1 MAAKKIG
8 AIIALDGEKEF
19 RSAVTDCEKTL
30 KTLRSEMNYVTEE
43 AKGQEDSMESL
54 QKVHEV
60 MAKVLNESKNKQ
72 EAINDALEH
81 AKESYNKVGDGLET
95 LRKDYEKATQALED
109 MKDSSSTTQSE
120 LEEQEKTVQELAE
133 AISKGEKNYQTA
145 GNRVKDWEKKL
156 NDAKTEVLKL
166 SRQLDENEESMRRAA
181 SATDECSDSLDD
193 FSDNAQETVSVTKDI
208 GEIVKENLVN
218 TAVDALKELAA
229 QAEET
234 VEEIED
240 ATQHFEASTGTSAQ
254 SMKEFSKEIKD
265 LYGNNYG
272 DSLGTVAD
280 DMAKVKQYMGETDP
294 SKISDI
300 TENAI
305 ALEDVFGMDFQ
316 ESIRGVDALMG
327 SMGLTADEAFDYIAK
342 GAQNGLDK
350 SGELVD
356 NLAEY
361 APLWAQ
367 QGFSAQEMFSIL
379 QNGLE
384 TGAYNLDKVNDFVK
398 EFGISLNDGRM
409 SDNLTHFSNDTK
421 AIFTA
426 FQSGKATSKQVFDS
440 VVNDLANA
448 TNQQEALTLASNM
461 WSALG
466 EDNSLEM
473 IKSLN
478 KVNDTYEDVYG
489 TMNSIK
495 DIQYDSLSNKWDE
508 LGRKF
513 QLEIA
518 DPIADKFLPVAED
531 GIDMLIDHMDLAVP
545 AISSVGA
552 ALATLKIAS
561 VFGAALTPVGL
572 LTTALA
578 AGSAAV
584 ISYGDSCGEVS
595 GKIQKIVDANS
606 GLVESAKRTTDSVD
620 NTISNYGNSLSEI
633 EAKGQYAQTLA
644 DRIGKLATETGRSNE
659 ETEVMKDY
667 ITELNDLIPDL
678 NLQYDEQTDS
688 INMTVDAM
696 KGYISQSQAMSE
708 TEVEAE
714 YQKQLIK
721 EKNDLMVE
729 QLKLASEYKTMQEEQ
744 SGITNGMNDTEYDQ
758 FTTMPKW
765 MLALSG
771 GNADAK
777 ASYDELSE
785 AMIENSKQQE
795 ENKKAAEDV
804 ENQLEQLKEKRSEVS
819 EATENATQKIE
830 ENSAAEENNAAKAA
844 GTAELQE
851 KKAAALNQ
859 YADAVALATSNIV
872 KSAYDQIS
880 IFGEATN
887 LYGEELQEAKNKTIE
902 NMESQAESMKR
913 WASDL
918 ETIANNGINKGI
930 LEKLANMGPQGA
942 QLVSE
947 FANMTAEEIEKA
959 NTAWDDAMRYA
970 TDGAISAGN
979 ITGQIESAAD
989 DIYESWKI
997 SGNEAAQGLFDGMEQ
1012 KSSTV
1017 KDLAVQMG
1025 ENIKKGVNEPLKI
1038 KSPSKEME
1046 STGKNVDRGLV
1057 NGMNDNKN
1065 LVRHTSEQVGSLVV
1079 TGIRKKASSSV
1090 LQNMGETAS
1099 RSFAHGIKLGTNAV
1113 TKSVREM
1120 CEAAISQ
1127 TRTSLDMHSPSK
1139 IFTGFG
1145 ENSADSFGGGFQNKM
1160 RDVQN
1165 YVNQSM
1171 QFSQSTAASQDT
1183 YAGERENAQQI
1194 NAIESILNGVASV
1207 KAGMSHETRETGS
1220 INLYLTL
1227 GTDTVMRAMQQY
1239 GDEYYAINGRCM
1251 FNRG

>member
-30 KTLRSEMNYVTEE
+30 KTLQSEMNYVTEE

-193 FSDNAQETVSVTKDI
+193 FSDNAQETVSVTKNI

-620 NTISNYGNSLSEI
+620 NTISNYGNSLAEI

-708 TEVEAE
+708 AEAEAE

-729 QLKLASEYKTMQEEQ
+729 QLRLASEYETMQEEQ

-819 EATENATQKIE
+819 EATENATQKTK
-830 ENSAAEENNAAKAA
+830 ENTEAEQANAAE
-844 GTAELQE
+844 AEGQRILQE
-851 KKAAALNQ
+851 EKAAALNQ

-872 KSAYDQIS
+872 KSAHDQIS

-918 ETIANNGINKGI
+918 ETIANNGINQGI

-1145 ENSADSFGGGFQNKM
+1145 ENSADSFGGGFRNKM

-1194 NAIESILNGVASV
+1194 NTIESILNGVASV

>member
-8 AIIALDGEKEF
+8 AIIALDGEKKF

-166 SRQLDENEESMRRAA
+166 SRQLGENEESMRRAA

-478 KVNDTYEDVYG
+478 KVNDTYEGVYG

-518 DPIADKFLPVAED
+518 DPISDKFLPVAKD

-708 TEVEAE
+708 AEVEAE

-819 EATENATQKIE
+819 EATENDTQKIE

-851 KKAAALNQ
+851 KKATALNQ

-1145 ENSADSFGGGFQNKM
+1145 ENSADSFGGGFRNKM

>member
-561 VFGAALTPVGL
+561 VFGAALTPAGL

-708 TEVEAE
+708 AEVEAE

>member
-19 RSAVTDCEKTL
+19 RTAVTDCEKTL
-30 KTLRSEMNYVTEE
+30 KTLRSEMNYVVEE

-60 MAKVLNESKNKQ
+60 MAKVLDESKNKQ
-72 EAINDALEH
+72 EAVNDALEH
-81 AKESYNKVGDGLET
+81 AKESYNKVEDGLET

-133 AISKGEKNYQTA
+133 AIQKGEKNYQTA

-156 NDAKTEVLKL
+156 NDAKTETLKL
-166 SRQLDENEESMRRAA
+166 SRQLDENEEAMRKAA
-181 SATDECSDSLDD
+181 DATDECSDSLDD
-193 FSDNAQETVSVTKDI
+193 FTDNAQETVSVTKDI

-229 QAEET
+229 QAKET
-234 VEEIED
+234 VTEIED

-272 DSLGTVAD
+272 DSIGTVAD

-316 ESIRGVDALMG
+316 ESIRGVDALMD
-327 SMGLTADEAFDYIAK
+327 SMGLSAQEAFDYIAK

-384 TGAYNLDKVNDFVK
+384 TGAYNLNNVNDFVK

-409 SDNLTHFSNDTK
+409 SDNLTHFSDDTK

-473 IKSLN
+473 IQSLN

-495 DIQYDSLSNKWDE
+495 DIQYDSLTNKWDE

-513 QLEIA
+513 QLEVA
-518 DPIADKFLPVAED
+518 DPIADKFLPVAKD

-545 AISSVGA
+545 AITSVGT

-584 ISYGDSCGEVS
+584 IAYGDSCGEVS
-595 GKIQKIVDANS
+595 GKIQRIVDANA

-620 NTISNYGNSLSEI
+620 STISNYGDSLADI

-644 DRIGKLATETGRSNE
+644 DKIGKLATETNRSNE

-667 ITELNDLIPDL
+667 ITELNELVPDL
-678 NLQYDEQTDS
+678 NLQYDEQTNS

-696 KGYISQSQAMSE
+696 KGYITQSQAMSE
-708 TEVEAE
+708 AEAEAE

-729 QLKLASEYKTMQEEQ
+729 QIKLANEYDTMQKEQ
-744 SGITNGMNDTEYDQ
+744 AEITKGMNDTEYSQ

-765 MLALSG
+765 MVELSG
-771 GNADAK
+771 WNSDAK
-777 ASYDELSE
+777 ASYDELTD
-785 AMIENSKQQE
+785 AMIENAKQQE
-795 ENKKAAEDV
+795 ENKKSTQTV
-804 ENQLEQLKEKRSEVS
+804 EEELEGLKKSQEEVAD
-819 EATENATQKIE
+819 ATENSTDKIKKNTE
-830 ENSAAEENNAAKAA
+830 AEESNAAKAE
-844 GTAELQE
+844 GQAELQE
-851 KKAAALNQ
+851 RKAAAVNQ

-880 IFGEATN
+880 MFSEATN
-887 LYGEELQEAKNKTIE
+887 LYGDELQQAKDQTIA
-902 NMESQAESMKR
+902 NMESQAKAMED
-913 WASDL
+913 WASNLDV
-918 ETIANNGINKGI
+918 IANNGINQGI

-942 QLVSE
+942 ELVAQ
-947 FANMTAEEIEKA
+947 FANMTAGEIERA
-959 NTAWDDAMRYA
+959 NNAWDEAMRYA

-989 DIYESWKI
+989 EIYESWKI
-997 SGNEAAQGLFDGMEQ
+997 TGHESAQGLFDGLDE
-1012 KSSTV
+1012 KKDTV
-1017 KDLAVQMG
+1017 KELALQVG
-1025 ENIKKGVNEPLKI
+1025 EDVKNGVNTPLRVS
-1038 KSPSKEME
+1038 SPSKEME
-1046 STGKNVDRGLV
+1046 DTGKNVDRGIV

-1065 LVRHTSEQVGSLVV
+1065 LVRHTSEQVGGLVI
-1079 TGIRKKASSSV
+1079 TGIKNKTSESV
-1090 LQNMGETAS
+1090 LKDMGTTVAK
-1099 RSFAHGIKLGTNAV
+1099 SFASGIKSGTNYV
-1113 TKSVREM
+1113 TDSVKAM
-1120 CEAAISQ
+1120 CEAAITQ
-1127 TRTSLDMHSPSK
+1127 TRSSLDMHSPSK

-1145 ENSADSFGGGFQNKM
+1145 ENSAESYGGGFRNKM
-1160 RDVQN
+1160 RDVQS

-1171 QFSQSTAASQDT
+1171 QFTQNTAASKDV
-1183 YAGERENAQQI
+1183 YAGVQESTQQM
-1194 NAIESILNGVASV
+1194 NTLETILDGITAARATTSQ
-1207 KAGMSHETRETGS
+1207 ETRESGT

-1227 GTDTVMRAMQQY
+1227 GTETIMRAMQQY
-1239 GDEYYAINGRCM
+1239 GDEFYAMNGRCM

>member
-518 DPIADKFLPVAED
+518 DPIEDKFLPVAKD

-708 TEVEAE
+708 AEVEAE

-819 EATENATQKIE
+819 EATENATQKTK
-830 ENSAAEENNAAKAA
+830 ENTEAEQANAAE
-844 GTAELQE
+844 AEGQRILQE
-851 KKAAALNQ
+851 EKAAALNQ

-1038 KSPSKEME
+1038 NSPSKEME

-1145 ENSADSFGGGFQNKM
+1145 ENSADSFGGGFRNKM

>member
-54 QKVHEV
+54 QQVHEV

-193 FSDNAQETVSVTKDI
+193 FSDNAQETVSVTKNI

-620 NTISNYGNSLSEI
+620 NTISNYGNSLAEI

-708 TEVEAE
+708 AEAEAE

-729 QLKLASEYKTMQEEQ
+729 QLRLASEYETMQEEQ

-819 EATENATQKIE
+819 EATENATQKTK
-830 ENSAAEENNAAKAA
+830 ENTEAEQANAAE
-844 GTAELQE
+844 AEGQRILQE
-851 KKAAALNQ
+851 EKAAALNQ

-872 KSAYDQIS
+872 KSAHDQIS

-918 ETIANNGINKGI
+918 ETIANNGINQGI

-1127 TRTSLDMHSPSK
+1127 ARTSLDMHSPSK

-1145 ENSADSFGGGFQNKM
+1145 ENSADSFGGGFRNKM

>member
-193 FSDNAQETVSVTKDI
+193 FTDNAQETVSVTKDI

-218 TAVDALKELAA
+218 TAVDALKELAD
-229 QAEET
+229 QAKET

-518 DPIADKFLPVAED
+518 DPIEDKFLPVAKD

-708 TEVEAE
+708 AEVEAE

-819 EATENATQKIE
+819 EATENDTQKIE

-1079 TGIRKKASSSV
+1079 TGIRKKVSSSV

-1145 ENSADSFGGGFQNKM
+1145 ENSADSFGGGFRNKM

>member
-193 FSDNAQETVSVTKDI
+193 FSDNAQETVSVTKNI

-240 ATQHFEASTGTSAQ
+240 ATQHFEARTGTSAQ

-620 NTISNYGNSLSEI
+620 NTISNYGNSLAEI

-708 TEVEAE
+708 AEAEAE

-729 QLKLASEYKTMQEEQ
+729 QLRLASEYETMQEEQ

-819 EATENATQKIE
+819 EATENATQKTK
-830 ENSAAEENNAAKAA
+830 ENTEAEQANAAE
-844 GTAELQE
+844 AEGQRILQE
-851 KKAAALNQ
+851 EKAAALNQ

-872 KSAYDQIS
+872 KSAHDQIS

-918 ETIANNGINKGI
+918 ETIANNGINQGI

-1127 TRTSLDMHSPSK
+1127 ARTSLDMHSPSK

-1145 ENSADSFGGGFQNKM
+1145 ENSADSFGGGFRNKM

>member
-166 SRQLDENEESMRRAA
+166 SRQLDENEESMRKAA
-181 SATDECSDSLDD
+181 DATDECSDSLDD
-193 FSDNAQETVSVTKDI
+193 FTDNAQETVSVTKDI

-229 QAEET
+229 QAKET

-272 DSLGTVAD
+272 DSIGTVAD

-316 ESIRGVDALMG
+316 ESIRGVDALMD
-327 SMGLTADEAFDYIAK
+327 SMGLSAQEAFDYIAK

-379 QNGLE
+379 QNGLD

-409 SDNLTHFSNDTK
+409 SDNLTHFSDDTK

-440 VVNDLANA
+440 VVADLANA

-461 WSALG
+461 WSSLG

-473 IKSLN
+473 IQSLN

-495 DIQYDSLSNKWDE
+495 DIQYDSLTNKWDE

-513 QLEIA
+513 QLEVA
-518 DPIADKFLPVAED
+518 DPIADKFLPVAKD

-545 AISSVGA
+545 AITSVGT

-561 VFGAALTPVGL
+561 IFGAALTPVGL

-584 ISYGDSCGEVS
+584 IAYGDSCGEVS
-595 GKIQKIVDANS
+595 GKIQRIVDANA

-620 NTISNYGNSLSEI
+620 STISNYGDSLADI

-644 DRIGKLATETGRSNE
+644 DRIGKLATETDRSNE
-659 ETEVMKDY
+659 ETAVMKDY
-667 ITELNDLIPDL
+667 ITELNELIPDL
-678 NLQYDEQTDS
+678 NLQYDEQTNS

-696 KGYISQSQAMSE
+696 KGYITQSQEMSE
-708 TEVEAE
+708 TEAEAE

-729 QLKLASEYKTMQEEQ
+729 QIKLAKEYEIMQKEQ
-744 SGITNGMNDTEYDQ
+744 DEITKGMNDTESIQ
-758 FTTMPKW
+758 FATMPKW
-765 MLALSG
+765 MVELSG
-771 GNADAK
+771 WNSDAK
-777 ASYDELSE
+777 ASYDELTD
-785 AMIENSKQQE
+785 AMIENARQQE
-795 ENKKAAEDV
+795 ENKKSTETV
-804 ENQLEQLKEKRSEVS
+804 EEELEGLKKSQSEVAD
-819 EATENATQKIE
+819 ATENSTDKIK
-830 ENSAAEENNAAKAA
+830 ENTAAEESNAAKAE
-844 GTAELQE
+844 GQAELQE
-851 KKAAALNQ
+851 RKAAAVNQ

-887 LYGEELQEAKNKTIE
+887 LYGDELQEAKNKTIE
-902 NMESQAESMKR
+902 NMESQAEAMRR

-918 ETIANNGINKGI
+918 DTIANNGINQGI

-947 FANMTAEEIEKA
+947 FANMTQDEIEKA
-959 NTAWDDAMRYA
+959 NSAWDEAMKYA
-970 TDGAISAGN
+970 TDGAINAGN

-989 DIYESWKI
+989 EIYESWKI
-997 SGNEAAQGLFDGMEQ
+997 TGNESAQGLFDGIQE
-1012 KSSTV
+1012 KTDTV
-1017 KDLAVQMG
+1017 KDLAIQMG
-1025 ENIKKGVNEPLKI
+1025 ENIKNGVNQPLRI
-1038 KSPSKEME
+1038 NSPSKEMQD
-1046 STGKNVDRGLV
+1046 TGKNVDRGLV

-1065 LVRHTSEQVGSLVV
+1065 LVRHTSEQVGGLVL
-1079 TGIRKKASSSV
+1079 TGIKNKASASV
-1090 LQNMGETAS
+1090 LKDMGTTVAK
-1099 RSFAHGIKLGTNAV
+1099 SFASGIKSGTNAV

-1194 NAIESILNGVASV
+1194 NTIESILNGVASV
-1207 KAGMSHETRETGS
+1207 KAGMSHETRETGA

>member
-60 MAKVLNESKNKQ
+60 MAKVLDESKNKQ

-166 SRQLDENEESMRRAA
+166 SRQLDENEESMRKAA
-181 SATDECSDSLDD
+181 DATDECSDSLDD
-193 FSDNAQETVSVTKDI
+193 FTDNAQETVSVTKDI

-229 QAEET
+229 QAKET

-280 DMAKVKQYMGETDP
+280 DMAKVRQYIGETDP

-350 SGELVD
+350 SGELAD

-518 DPIADKFLPVAED
+518 DPIEDKFLPVAKD

-561 VFGAALTPVGL
+561 VFGTALTPVGL

-708 TEVEAE
+708 AEVEAE

-1127 TRTSLDMHSPSK
+1127 TRISLDMHSPSK

>member
-166 SRQLDENEESMRRAA
+166 SRQLDENEESMRKAA
-181 SATDECSDSLDD
+181 DATDECSDSLDD
-193 FSDNAQETVSVTKDI
+193 FTDNAQETVSVTKDI

-620 NTISNYGNSLSEI
+620 NTISNYGNSLAEI

-708 TEVEAE
+708 AEAEAE

-729 QLKLASEYKTMQEEQ
+729 QLRLASEYETMQEEQ

-819 EATENATQKIE
+819 EATENATQKTK
-830 ENSAAEENNAAKAA
+830 ENTEAEQANAAE
-844 GTAELQE
+844 AEGQRILQE
-851 KKAAALNQ
+851 EKAAALNQ

-872 KSAYDQIS
+872 KSAHDQIS

-918 ETIANNGINKGI
+918 ETIANNGINQGI

-1145 ENSADSFGGGFQNKM
+1145 ENSADSFGGGFRNKM

>member
-518 DPIADKFLPVAED
+518 DPIEDKFLPVAKD

-708 TEVEAE
+708 AEAEAE

-744 SGITNGMNDTEYDQ
+744 SGITNGMNNTEYDQ

-851 KKAAALNQ
+851 KKAAALNR

-1194 NAIESILNGVASV
+1194 NAIESILNGVASA

>member
-166 SRQLDENEESMRRAA
+166 SRQLGENEESMRRAA

-478 KVNDTYEDVYG
+478 KVNDTYEGVYG

-518 DPIADKFLPVAED
+518 DPISDKFLPVAKD

-708 TEVEAE
+708 AEVEAE

-819 EATENATQKIE
+819 EATENDTQKIE

-851 KKAAALNQ
+851 KKATALNQ

-1145 ENSADSFGGGFQNKM
+1145 ENSADSFGGGFRNKM

-1207 KAGMSHETRETGS
+1207 KVGMSHETRETGS

>member
-120 LEEQEKTVQELAE
+120 LEEKEKTVQELAE

-229 QAEET
+229 QVEET

-518 DPIADKFLPVAED
+518 DPIADKFLPVAKD

-561 VFGAALTPVGL
+561 VFGAALTPAGL

-620 NTISNYGNSLSEI
+620 NTISNYGNSLAEI

-659 ETEVMKDY
+659 KTEVMKDY

-708 TEVEAE
+708 AEAEAE

-729 QLKLASEYKTMQEEQ
+729 QLRLASEYETMQEEQ

-804 ENQLEQLKEKRSEVS
+804 ENQLKQLKEKRSEVS
-819 EATENATQKIE
+819 EATENATQKTK
-830 ENSAAEENNAAKAA
+830 ENTEAEQANAAE
-844 GTAELQE
+844 AEGQRILQE
-851 KKAAALNQ
+851 EKAAALNQ

-872 KSAYDQIS
+872 KSAHDQIS

-918 ETIANNGINKGI
+918 ETIANNGINQGI

-1145 ENSADSFGGGFQNKM
+1145 ENSADSFGGGFRNKM

>member
-19 RSAVTDCEKTL
+19 RTAVTDCEKTL

-60 MAKVLNESKNKQ
+60 MAKVLDESKNKQ
-72 EAINDALEH
+72 EAVNDALEH

-133 AISKGEKNYQTA
+133 AIQKGEKNYQTA

-156 NDAKTEVLKL
+156 NDAKTETLKL
-166 SRQLDENEESMRRAA
+166 SRQLDENEEAMRKAA
-181 SATDECSDSLDD
+181 DATDECSDSLDD
-193 FSDNAQETVSVTKDI
+193 FTDNAQETVSVTKDI

-229 QAEET
+229 QAKET
-234 VEEIED
+234 VTEIED

-316 ESIRGVDALMG
+316 ESIRGVDALMD
-327 SMGLTADEAFDYIAK
+327 SMGLSAQEAFDYITK

-379 QNGLE
+379 QNGLD

-409 SDNLTHFSNDTK
+409 SDNLTHFSDKTK

-478 KVNDTYEDVYG
+478 EVNDTYEDVYG

-495 DIQYDSLSNKWDE
+495 DIQYDSLTNKWDE

-513 QLEIA
+513 QLEVA
-518 DPIADKFLPVAED
+518 DPITEKYLPVAED

-545 AISSVGA
+545 AITSVGA

-578 AGSAAV
+578 AGSTAV
-584 ISYGDSCGEVS
+584 IAYGDSCGEVS
-595 GKIQKIVDANS
+595 GKIQRIVDANA

-620 NTISNYGNSLSEI
+620 STISNYGDSLADI

-644 DRIGKLATETGRSNE
+644 DRIGKLATETNRSNE

-667 ITELNDLIPDL
+667 ITELNELVPDL
-678 NLQYDEQTDS
+678 NLQYDEQTNS

-696 KGYISQSQAMSE
+696 KGYITQSQAMSE
-708 TEVEAE
+708 AEAEAE
-714 YQKQLIK
+714 YQKQLIQ

-729 QLKLASEYKTMQEEQ
+729 QIKLANEYKTMMEEQ
-744 SGITNGMNDTEYDQ
+744 TSITSGMNSTEYDQ
-758 FTTMPKW
+758 FTTMPQW
-765 MLALSG
+765 MVALSS

-785 AMIENSKQQE
+785 AMEKNMQQQE
-795 ENKKAAEDV
+795 ENKKSTEAV
-804 ENQLEQLKEKRSEVS
+804 EEELEGLKKSHSEAS
-819 EATENATQKIE
+819 EATDNATQKIK
-830 ENSAAEENNAAKAA
+830 ENTAAEQENAAE
-844 GTAELQE
+844 AEGQKILQE
-851 KKAAALNQ
+851 EKAAAINQ
-859 YADAVALATSNIV
+859 YAEAVNQATRKIV
-872 KSAYDQIS
+872 KEAYDQVN

-887 LYGEELQEAKNKTIE
+887 LYGDDLQEAKNKTIE
-902 NMESQAESMKR
+902 NMESQAEAMKN
-913 WASDL
+913 WASNL
-918 ETIANNGINKGI
+918 ETITTNGINQGI

-942 QLVSE
+942 ELVSE
-947 FANMTAEEIEKA
+947 FANMSADEIRRA
-959 NTAWDDAMRYA
+959 NSAWDEAMKYA
-970 TDGAISAGN
+970 TDGAVNAGT
-979 ITGQIESAAD
+979 ITGQIEAAAD

-997 SGNEAAQGLFDGMEQ
+997 TGHESAQGLFDGLDE
-1012 KSSTV
+1012 KKDTV
-1017 KDLAVQMG
+1017 KELALQVG
-1025 ENIKKGVNEPLKI
+1025 EDVKNGVNTPLRVS
-1038 KSPSKEME
+1038 SPSKEME
-1046 STGKNVDRGLV
+1046 DTGKNVDRGLV

-1065 LVRHTSEQVGSLVV
+1065 LVRHTSEQVGGLVI
-1079 TGIRKKASSSV
+1079 TGIKNKASESV
-1090 LQNMGETAS
+1090 LKDMGTTVAK
-1099 RSFAHGIKLGTNAV
+1099 SFASGIKSGTNYV
-1113 TKSVREM
+1113 TDSIKAM
-1120 CEAAISQ
+1120 CEAAITQ
-1127 TRTSLDMHSPSK
+1127 TRSSLDMHSPSK

-1145 ENSADSFGGGFQNKM
+1145 ENSAESYGGGFRNKM
-1160 RDVQN
+1160 RDVQS

-1171 QFSQSTAASQDT
+1171 QFTQNTAASKDV
-1183 YAGERENAQQI
+1183 YAGVQESTQQM
-1194 NAIESILNGVASV
+1194 NTLETILDGITAARATTSQ
-1207 KAGMSHETRETGS
+1207 GTRESGT

-1227 GTDTVMRAMQQY
+1227 GTETMMRAMQQY
-1239 GDEYYAINGRCM
+1239 GDEFYAMNGRCM

>member
-19 RSAVTDCEKTL
+19 RSAVTNCEKTL

-193 FSDNAQETVSVTKDI
+193 FTDNAQETVSVTKDI

-518 DPIADKFLPVAED
+518 DPIADKFIPVAKD

-620 NTISNYGNSLSEI
+620 NTISNYGNSLAEI

-708 TEVEAE
+708 AEAEAE

-729 QLKLASEYKTMQEEQ
+729 QIKLQNEYDTMMKQQEE
-744 SGITNGMNDTEYDQ
+744 ITNGMSYSEYYQ
-758 FTTMPKW
+758 FKTNPKW
-765 MLALSG
+765 MIALSG
-771 GNADAK
+771 GDADAK

-785 AMIENSKQQE
+785 AMIKNTEQQE
-795 ENKKAAEDV
+795 ENKKSAEAVKEELDNLKKTQKDV
-804 ENQLEQLKEKRSEVS
+804 A
-819 EATENATQKIE
+819 EATENTTQKIE
-830 ENSAAEENNAAKAA
+830 ENSTAEENNAAKAA

-851 KKAAALNQ
+851 RKAAAVNQ

-918 ETIANNGINKGI
+918 ETIANNGINQGI

-1145 ENSADSFGGGFQNKM
+1145 ENSADSFGGGFRNKM

-1207 KAGMSHETRETGS
+1207 KAGVSHETRETGS

>member
-30 KTLRSEMNYVTEE
+30 KTLQSEMNYVTEE

-193 FSDNAQETVSVTKDI
+193 FTDNAQETVSVTKDI

-218 TAVDALKELAA
+218 TAVDALKELAD
-229 QAEET
+229 QAKET

-518 DPIADKFLPVAED
+518 DPIEDKFLPAAKD

-708 TEVEAE
+708 AEVEAE

-819 EATENATQKIE
+819 EATENDTQKIE

-1145 ENSADSFGGGFQNKM
+1145 ENSADSFGGGFRNKM

>member
-193 FSDNAQETVSVTKDI
+193 FTDNAQETVSVTKDI

-218 TAVDALKELAA
+218 TAVDALKELAD
-229 QAEET
+229 QAKET

-518 DPIADKFLPVAED
+518 DPIEDKFLPVAKD

-708 TEVEAE
+708 AEVEAE

-819 EATENATQKIE
+819 EATENDTQKIE

-1145 ENSADSFGGGFQNKM
+1145 ENSADSFGGGFRNKM

>member
-193 FSDNAQETVSVTKDI
+193 FSDNAQETVSVTKNI

-620 NTISNYGNSLSEI
+620 NTISNYGNSLAEI

-708 TEVEAE
+708 AEAEAE

-729 QLKLASEYKTMQEEQ
+729 QLRLASEYETMQEEQ

-819 EATENATQKIE
+819 EATENATQKTK
-830 ENSAAEENNAAKAA
+830 ENTEAEQANAAE
-844 GTAELQE
+844 AEGQRILQE
-851 KKAAALNQ
+851 EKAAALNQ

-872 KSAYDQIS
+872 KSAHDQIS

-918 ETIANNGINKGI
+918 ETIANNGINQGI

-1127 TRTSLDMHSPSK
+1127 ARTSLDMHSPSK

-1145 ENSADSFGGGFQNKM
+1145 ENSADSFGGGFRNKM

>member
-305 ALEDVFGMDFQ
+305 ALGDVFGMDFQ

-518 DPIADKFLPVAED
+518 DPIADKFLPVAKD

-620 NTISNYGNSLSEI
+620 NTISNYGNSLAEI

-708 TEVEAE
+708 AEAEAE

-729 QLKLASEYKTMQEEQ
+729 QLRLASEYETMQEEQ

-819 EATENATQKIE
+819 EATENATQKTK
-830 ENSAAEENNAAKAA
+830 ENTEAEQANAAE
-844 GTAELQE
+844 AEGQRILQE
-851 KKAAALNQ
+851 EKAAALNQ

-872 KSAYDQIS
+872 KSAHDQIS

-902 NMESQAESMKR
+902 NMESQTESMKR

-918 ETIANNGINKGI
+918 ETIANNGINQGI

-1145 ENSADSFGGGFQNKM
+1145 ENSADSFGGGFRNKM

>member
-8 AIIALDGEKEF
+8 AVIALDGEKEF

-193 FSDNAQETVSVTKDI
+193 FTDNAQETVSVTKDI

-218 TAVDALKELAA
+218 TAVDALKELAD
-229 QAEET
+229 QAKET

-518 DPIADKFLPVAED
+518 DPIEDKFLPVAKD

-708 TEVEAE
+708 AEVEAE

-819 EATENATQKIE
+819 EATENDTQKIE

-1145 ENSADSFGGGFQNKM
+1145 ENSADSFGGGFRNKM

>member
-518 DPIADKFLPVAED
+518 DPIEDKFLPVAKD

-708 TEVEAE
+708 AEVEAE

-765 MLALSG
+765 MLTLSG

-819 EATENATQKIE
+819 EATENDTQKIE

-1145 ENSADSFGGGFQNKM
+1145 ENSADSFGGGFRNKM

-1207 KAGMSHETRETGS
+1207 KAGISHETRETGS

>member
-193 FSDNAQETVSVTKDI
+193 FTDNAQETVSVTKDI

-218 TAVDALKELAA
+218 TAVDALKELAD
-229 QAEET
+229 QAKET

-518 DPIADKFLPVAED
+518 DPIEDKFLPVAKD

-708 TEVEAE
+708 AEVEAE

-819 EATENATQKIE
+819 EATENDTQKIE

-1145 ENSADSFGGGFQNKM
+1145 ENSADSFGGGFRNKM

-1194 NAIESILNGVASV
+1194 NAIESILNGVTSV
-1207 KAGMSHETRETGS
+1207 KAGMSHETRETGA

>member
-518 DPIADKFLPVAED
+518 DPIEDKFLPVAKD

-708 TEVEAE
+708 AEVEAE

>member
-518 DPIADKFLPVAED
+518 DPIADKFLPVAKD

-561 VFGAALTPVGL
+561 VFGVALTPVGL

-620 NTISNYGNSLSEI
+620 NTISNYGNSLAEI

-708 TEVEAE
+708 AEAEAE

-729 QLKLASEYKTMQEEQ
+729 QLRLASEYETMQEEQ

-1145 ENSADSFGGGFQNKM
+1145 ENSADSFGGGFRNKM

>member
-1 MAAKKIG
+1 MATKKIG

-166 SRQLDENEESMRRAA
+166 SRQLDENEESMRKAA
-181 SATDECSDSLDD
+181 DATDECSGSLDD
-193 FSDNAQETVSVTKDI
+193 FADNAQETVSVTKDI

-218 TAVDALKELAA
+218 TAVDALKELAV
-229 QAEET
+229 QAKET

-272 DSLGTVAD
+272 DSIGTVAD

-409 SDNLTHFSNDTK
+409 SDNLNHFSDTTK

-426 FQSGKATSKQVFDS
+426 FKSGKATSKQVFDS
-440 VVNDLANA
+440 VVADLSKA
-448 TNQQEALTLASNM
+448 TNQQEALALASNM

-466 EDNSLEM
+466 EDNSMEM

-478 KVNDTYEDVYG
+478 KVNDTYQDVYG
-489 TMNSIK
+489 TMNSVK
-495 DIQYDSLSNKWDE
+495 DIQYDSLSNKWAE

-518 DPIADKFLPVAED
+518 DPIEDKFLPVAKD

-545 AISSVGA
+545 AITSVGT

-572 LTTALA
+572 LTAALA

-584 ISYGDSCGEVS
+584 VSYGDSCGEVS
-595 GKIQKIVDANS
+595 GKIQRIVDANS

-620 NTISNYGNSLSEI
+620 NTISNYGNSLAEI

-644 DRIGKLATETGRSNE
+644 DRIGKLAAETGRSNE

-678 NLQYDEQTDS
+678 NLKYDEQTDS

-708 TEVEAE
+708 AEVKAE

-729 QLKLASEYKTMQEEQ
+729 LLKLTSEYKTMQEEQ
-744 SGITNGMNDTEYDQ
+744 SRITNGMSDIESEQ
-758 FTTMPKW
+758 FATMPKW
-765 MLALSG
+765 MVALSG

-795 ENKKAAEDV
+795 ENKKKTEDV

-819 EATENATQKIE
+819 EATENATQKTK
-830 ENSAAEENNAAKAA
+830 ENTEAEQANAAE
-844 GTAELQE
+844 AEGQKILQE
-851 KKAAALNQ
+851 EKAAALNQ
-859 YADAVALATSNIV
+859 YADAVALATSNIA

-918 ETIANNGINKGI
+918 ETIANNGINQGI

-1139 IFTGFG
+1139 IFTGVG
-1145 ENSADSFGGGFQNKM
+1145 ENSADSFGGGFRNKM

>member
-19 RSAVTDCEKTL
+19 RTAVTDCEKTL

-60 MAKVLNESKNKQ
+60 MAKVLDESKNKQ

-109 MKDSSSTTQSE
+109 MKNSSSTTQDE
-120 LEEQEKTVQELAE
+120 LEEQEKTVQDLAD

-156 NDAKTEVLKL
+156 NDAKTETLKL
-166 SRQLDENEESMRRAA
+166 SRQLDENEETMRKAA
-181 SATDECSDSLDD
+181 DATDECSDSLDD
-193 FSDNAQETVSVTKDI
+193 FTDNAQETISVTKDI

-229 QAEET
+229 QTKET

-409 SDNLTHFSNDTK
+409 SDNLTHFSDDTK

-495 DIQYDSLSNKWDE
+495 DIQYDSLTNKWDE

-513 QLEIA
+513 QLEVA
-518 DPIADKFLPVAED
+518 DPITEKFLPVAED

-545 AISSVGA
+545 AITSVGA

-584 ISYGDSCGEVS
+584 IAYGDSCGEVS
-595 GKIQKIVDANS
+595 GKVQRIVDANA
-606 GLVESAKRTTDSVD
+606 GLVESAKRTTESVD
-620 NTISNYGNSLSEI
+620 STISNYGDSLADI

-644 DRIGKLATETGRSNE
+644 DRIGKLATETNRSNE

-667 ITELNDLIPDL
+667 ITELNELIPDL
-678 NLQYDEQTDS
+678 NLQYDEQTNS

-696 KGYISQSQAMSE
+696 KGYISQSQEMSE
-708 TEVEAE
+708 AEAEAE

-729 QLKLASEYKTMQEEQ
+729 QIKLAKEYEIMQKEQ
-744 SGITNGMNDTEYDQ
+744 DEITKGMNDTESIQ
-758 FTTMPKW
+758 FATMPKW
-765 MLALSG
+765 MVELSG
-771 GNADAK
+771 WNSDAK
-777 ASYDELSE
+777 ASYDELTD
-785 AMIENSKQQE
+785 AMIENARQQE
-795 ENKKAAEDV
+795 ENKKSTETV
-804 ENQLEQLKEKRSEVS
+804 EEELEGLKKSQSEVAD
-819 EATENATQKIE
+819 ATENSTDKIK
-830 ENSAAEENNAAKAA
+830 ENTAAEESNAAKAE
-844 GTAELQE
+844 GQAELQE
-851 KKAAALNQ
+851 RKAAAVNQ

-887 LYGEELQEAKNKTIE
+887 LYGDELQEAKNKTIE
-902 NMESQAESMKR
+902 NMESQAEAMKR

-918 ETIANNGINKGI
+918 DTIANNGINQGI

-947 FANMTAEEIEKA
+947 FANMTQTEIEKA
-959 NTAWDDAMRYA
+959 NSAWDEAMKYA
-970 TDGAISAGN
+970 TDGAINAGN

-989 DIYESWKI
+989 EIYESWKI
-997 SGNEAAQGLFDGMEQ
+997 TGNESAQGLFDGIQE
-1012 KSSTV
+1012 KTDTV
-1017 KDLAVQMG
+1017 KDLAIQMG
-1025 ENIKKGVNEPLKI
+1025 ENIKNGVNQPLRI
-1038 KSPSKEME
+1038 NSPSKEMQD
-1046 STGKNVDRGLV
+1046 TGKNVDRGLA

-1065 LVRHTSEQVGSLVV
+1065 LVRHTSEQVGNLVI
-1079 TGIRKKASSSV
+1079 TGIGKKASSSV
-1090 LQNMGETAS
+1090 LQNMGETVS
-1099 RSFAHGIKLGTNAV
+1099 RSFARGIKLGTNAV

-1139 IFTGFG
+1139 VFTGFG

-1207 KAGMSHETRETGS
+1207 KAGMSHETRETGA

>member
-166 SRQLDENEESMRRAA
+166 SRQLDENEESMRKAA
-181 SATDECSDSLDD
+181 DATDECSDSLDD
-193 FSDNAQETVSVTKDI
+193 FTDNAQETVSVTKDI

-229 QAEET
+229 QAKET

-280 DMAKVKQYMGETDP
+280 DMAKVRQYIGETDP

-350 SGELVD
+350 SGELAD

-398 EFGISLNDGRM
+398 EFGNSLKDGRM
-409 SDNLTHFSNDTK
+409 SDNLNHFSDTTK

-426 FQSGKATSKQVFDS
+426 LKSGKATSKQVFDS

-595 GKIQKIVDANS
+595 GKIQRIVDANS

-708 TEVEAE
+708 AEVEAE

-819 EATENATQKIE
+819 EATENATQKTK
-830 ENSAAEENNAAKAA
+830 ENTEAEQANAAE
-844 GTAELQE
+844 AEGQRILQE
-851 KKAAALNQ
+851 EKAAALNQ

-918 ETIANNGINKGI
+918 ETIANNGINQGI

-1099 RSFAHGIKLGTNAV
+1099 RSFAYGIKLGTNAV

-1207 KAGMSHETRETGS
+1207 KTGMSHETRETGS

>member
-305 ALEDVFGMDFQ
+305 ALGDVFGMDFQ

-518 DPIADKFLPVAED
+518 DPIADKFLPVAKD

-620 NTISNYGNSLSEI
+620 NTISNYGNSLAEI

-708 TEVEAE
+708 AEAEAE

-729 QLKLASEYKTMQEEQ
+729 QLRLASEYETMQEEQ

-819 EATENATQKIE
+819 EATENATQKTK
-830 ENSAAEENNAAKAA
+830 ENTEAEQANAAE
-844 GTAELQE
+844 AEGQRILQE
-851 KKAAALNQ
+851 EKAAALNQ

-872 KSAYDQIS
+872 KSAHDQIS

-918 ETIANNGINKGI
+918 ETIANNGINQGI

-1145 ENSADSFGGGFQNKM
+1145 ENSADSFGGGFRNKM

>member
-166 SRQLDENEESMRRAA
+166 SRQLDENEESMRRAV

-193 FSDNAQETVSVTKDI
+193 FTDNAQETVSVTKDI

-229 QAEET
+229 QAKET

-518 DPIADKFLPVAED
+518 DPIEDKFLPVAKD

-584 ISYGDSCGEVS
+584 VSYGDSCGEVS
-595 GKIQKIVDANS
+595 GKIQRIVDANA

-620 NTISNYGNSLSEI
+620 NTISNYGNSLAEI

-708 TEVEAE
+708 AEAEAE

-729 QLKLASEYKTMQEEQ
+729 QLRLASEYETMQEEQ
-744 SGITNGMNDTEYDQ
+744 SGITKGMNDTEYDQ

-771 GNADAK
+771 GNDDAK

-795 ENKKAAEDV
+795 ENKKAAEDI
-804 ENQLEQLKEKRSEVS
+804 ENQLEKLKEKRSEVS
-819 EATENATQKIE
+819 EATENDTQKIE

-851 KKAAALNQ
+851 RKAAALNQ

-918 ETIANNGINKGI
+918 ETIANNGINQGI

-1038 KSPSKEME
+1038 NSPSKEME

-1090 LQNMGETAS
+1090 LQNMGATAS

>member
-166 SRQLDENEESMRRAA
+166 SRQLDENEEAMRKAA
-181 SATDECSDSLDD
+181 DATDECSDSLDD
-193 FSDNAQETVSVTKDI
+193 FTDNAQETVSVTKDI

-327 SMGLTADEAFDYIAK
+327 SMGITADEAFDYIAK

-409 SDNLTHFSNDTK
+409 SDNLNHFSEKTQ
-421 AIFTA
+421 AIFKA
-426 FQSGKATSKQVFDS
+426 FQVGKATSKDVFNS
-440 VVNDLANA
+440 VVTDLASA

-461 WSALG
+461 WSSLG

-518 DPIADKFLPVAED
+518 DPIADKFLPVAKD

-595 GKIQKIVDANS
+595 GKIQRIVDANS

-620 NTISNYGNSLSEI
+620 NTISNYGNSLAEI

-708 TEVEAE
+708 AEAEAE

-729 QLKLASEYKTMQEEQ
+729 QIKLQNEYDTMMKQQEE
-744 SGITNGMNDTEYDQ
+744 ITNGMSYSEYYQ
-758 FTTMPKW
+758 FKTNPKW
-765 MLALSG
+765 MIALSG
-771 GNADAK
+771 GDADAK

-785 AMIENSKQQE
+785 AMIKNTEQQE
-795 ENKKAAEDV
+795 ENKKSAEAVKEELDNLKKTQKDV
-804 ENQLEQLKEKRSEVS
+804 T
-819 EATENATQKIE
+819 EATENATAATKKNTE
-830 ENSAAEENNAAKAA
+830 EEEGNAAAAEGQKEILKEKEAAV
-844 GTAELQE
+844 
-851 KKAAALNQ
+851 NQ
-859 YADAVALATSNIV
+859 YAEAVALATNKIV
-872 KSAYDQIS
+872 KEAYDQIN

-887 LYGEELQEAKNKTIE
+887 LYGDELQEAKNKTLE
-902 NMESQAESMKR
+902 NMESQAEAMR
-913 WASDL
+913 NWADNL
-918 ETIANNGINKGI
+918 ETLTTKGINQGI

-942 QLVSE
+942 ELVSE
-947 FANMTAEEIEKA
+947 FANMTASEIERA
-959 NTAWDDAMRYA
+959 NTAWDDAMKYA

-979 ITGQIESAAD
+979 ITGEIESAAD
-989 DIYESWKI
+989 EIYESWKI
-997 SGNEAAQGLFDGMEQ
+997 TGNEAAQGLFDGIEQ
-1012 KSSTV
+1012 KSDTV
-1017 KDLAVQMG
+1017 KDLAVQVG
-1025 ENIKKGVNEPLKI
+1025 ENIKNGVNEPLKI
-1038 KSPSKEME
+1038 NSPSKEMRD
-1046 STGKNVDRGLV
+1046 TGLNVDRGLA
-1057 NGMNDNKN
+1057 NGMNSGKN
-1065 LVRHTSEQVGSLVV
+1065 LVKHTAEQVGQLVI
-1079 TGIRKKASSSV
+1079 TGVKNKASDSV
-1090 LQNMGETAS
+1090 LKTLGETVAQ
-1099 RSFAHGIKLGTNAV
+1099 SFASGIKSGTNAV

-1120 CEAAISQ
+1120 CEAAIAQ

-1139 IFTGFG
+1139 VFTGFG
-1145 ENSADSFGGGFQNKM
+1145 ENSAESYGGGFQNKM

-1171 QFSQSTAASQDT
+1171 RFSQDTAASQNT
-1183 YAGERENAQQI
+1183 FAGEQENIQQM
-1194 NAIESILNGVASV
+1194 NSLETILNGITAA
-1207 KAGMSHETRETGS
+1207 KANMGQEAKETGT
-1220 INLYLTL
+1220 INLYFTL
-1227 GTDTVMRAMQQY
+1227 GTETMMRAIQQY
-1239 GDEYYAINGRCM
+1239 GDEFYAMNGRCM

>member
-1 MAAKKIG
+1 MATKKIG

-60 MAKVLNESKNKQ
+60 LSKVLDESKNKQ

-193 FSDNAQETVSVTKDI
+193 FTDNAQETVSVTKDI

-300 TENAI
+300 TEDAI

-518 DPIADKFLPVAED
+518 DPIADKFIPVAKD

-620 NTISNYGNSLSEI
+620 NTISNYGNSLAEI

-708 TEVEAE
+708 AEAEAE

-729 QLKLASEYKTMQEEQ
+729 QIKLQNEYDTMMKQQEE
-744 SGITNGMNDTEYDQ
+744 ITNGMSYSEYYQ
-758 FTTMPKW
+758 FKTNPKW
-765 MLALSG
+765 MIALSG
-771 GNADAK
+771 GDADAK

-785 AMIENSKQQE
+785 AMIKNTEQQE
-795 ENKKAAEDV
+795 ENKKSAEAVKEELDNLKKTQKDV
-804 ENQLEQLKEKRSEVS
+804 A
-819 EATENATQKIE
+819 EATENTTQKIE
-830 ENSAAEENNAAKAA
+830 ENSTAEENNAAKAA

-851 KKAAALNQ
+851 RKAAAVNQ

-918 ETIANNGINKGI
+918 ETIANNGINQGI

-1145 ENSADSFGGGFQNKM
+1145 ENSADSFGGGFRNKM

-1207 KAGMSHETRETGS
+1207 KAGVSHETRETGS

>member
-166 SRQLDENEESMRRAA
+166 SRQLGENEESMRRAA

-478 KVNDTYEDVYG
+478 KVNDTYEGVYG

-518 DPIADKFLPVAED
+518 DPISDKFLPVAKD

-708 TEVEAE
+708 AEVEAE

-819 EATENATQKIE
+819 EATENDTQKIE

-851 KKAAALNQ
+851 KKATALNQ

-1145 ENSADSFGGGFQNKM
+1145 ENSADSFGGGFRNKM